1 MLDNNTVTH
10 PIVTRAAAMPTPR
23 HISLNKT
30 RKSKE
35 GMELEVDFI
44 AELTG
49 DGFVKTGVV
58 QPNVPG
64 FGAFE
69 VLCDEGSSIGGT
81 DTAPA
86 PLSYLAA
93 GIGFCLLT
101 HVHGLA
107 QSRRLNISSIKL
119 EQKMKFQSRIPGMT
133 AEQGTEML
141 GVSKGVETVIII
153 ESQEDPSLIA
163 SLVEA
168 SEKAC
173 MALQTVVNAIPAS
186 TTIINNGQ
194 KL

>member
-1 MLDNNTVTH
+1 MFDNNTATH
-10 PIVTRAAAMPTPR
+10 PIVTRTEAMPTPQ
-23 HISLNKT
+23 HINLNKV
-30 RKSKE
+30 RKSKD
-35 GMELEVDFI
+35 GLELEVDFL

-49 DGFVKTGVV
+49 DGLIKSGVV

-69 VLCDEGSSIGGT
+69 IFCDEGASIGGT

-101 HVHGLA
+101 HIQGLA
-107 QSRRLNISSIKL
+107 QSRKLNISSIKL

-133 AEQGTEML
+133 AEEGAEML
-141 GVSKGVETVIII
+141 GISRGVETVIII
-153 ESQEDPSLIA
+153 ESQEDPSRIA